1 MRTTPPTLR
10 DNNVRTS
17 EWSRLLQR
25 SGDRANARCNET
37 GAGPPPRT
45 AFCIAGAA
53 RSFAAPLMQVALW
66 NHLIRACNLRVT
78 SNPLVRQRHSPDS
91 RSLRVP
97 TETQMHPLIHPRSFS
112 Y

>member
-53 RSFAAPLMQVALW
+53 RSFSAPLMQAALW
-66 NHLIRACNLRVT
+66 NHLIRACNLHVT
-78 SNPLVRQRHSPDS
+78 SNLLSANATPLTVDRFA
-91 RSLRVP
+91 SLRRHRC
-97 TETQMHPLIHPRSFS
+97 TL
-112 Y
+112 